1 MSQPTLQTN
10 LDGQVALVTGATSGL
25 GRRFAYLIADCGA
38 KVALAGR
45 RVERLEEVAAEIET
59 RGGTAVPLPLD
70 MTDDEA
76 VKAAPSR
83 AEELL
88 GAPVQI
94 LINNAGVPDAQRAHK
109 MSLELINTVFD
120 TNLRGPWILA
130 CEVGRRLIEE
140 KLPGRIVN
148 ISSVGAYNYAGI
160 GAALYSVTKSA
171 IVRMTEVLAVE
182 WARNHINVTGIAPGS
197 FESEMMDGML
207 ERMGDLSQAFPR
219 KRIGKPEQL
228 DSTMLYLLSPA
239 SEMVTGTVITVDDGQ
254 TSR

>member
-1 MSQPTLQTN
+1 MAHLIPLLGMLVLLGLAVLLSTDRHAIRLRTVGGAFAIQLG
-10 LDGQVALVTGATSGL
+10 LGALVL
-25 GRRFAYLIADCGA
+25 F
-38 KVALAGR
+38 
-45 RVERLEEVAAEIET
+45 
-59 RGGTAVPLPLD
+59 VP
-70 MTDDEA
+70 
-76 VKAAPSR
+76 
-83 AEELL
+83 
-88 GAPVQI
+88 
-94 LINNAGVPDAQRAHK
+94 
-109 MSLELINTVFD
+109 F
-120 TNLRGPWILA
+120 
-130 CEVGRRLIEE
+130 GRRLIEE
-140 KLPGRIVN
+140 KMPGRIVN

-207 ERMGDLSQAFPR
+207 ERMGDLSQGFPR

-254 TSR
+254 MSR